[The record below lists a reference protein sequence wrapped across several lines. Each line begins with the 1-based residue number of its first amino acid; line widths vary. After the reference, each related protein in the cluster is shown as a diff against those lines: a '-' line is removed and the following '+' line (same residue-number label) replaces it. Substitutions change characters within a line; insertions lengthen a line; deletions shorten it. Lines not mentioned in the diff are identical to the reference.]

1 MRKSMDHMKLASK
14 LSEIHHL
21 PMDIGDLL
29 RHLFALPV
37 AEVENTHGKNAAR
50 AIILGKGENSLL
62 LGRHVTGAF
71 PPPTDRE
78 YLVLPAGR
86 RVELTESRVARPEA
100 ETFLF
105 GTQPNFCPGPGEIL
119 CDAKTPAQVSDM
131 FSAHILWLAEEPLY
145 AGRKYKLVAPGGE
158 ALSMVGKLRWR
169 VREDNGEHMAAEKLA
184 RGSLGRIEVEMDRAI
199 VFDTREQL
207 TPLSFFVF
215 YKESANQEQHTPEGI
230 GIIEFPLRRADNIR
244 WQPLAI
250 SKEDRA
256 RALGQKPRVI
266 WFTGL
271 SGSGKST
278 VASLL
283 EEKLHRR
290 GLHCYVLDGDNVR
303 RGLCKDLGF
312 TKKDRIENM
321 RRVAEVAK
329 LMVDA
334 GLIVLVSFIS
344 PLRYERE
351 QIRRMFEPGEFV
363 EVFVDTPLEECERRD
378 IKGLY
383 AKARRGEI
391 KNFTGIDS
399 PYEPPLSPEIHL
411 HGDKT
416 DPDEMVGIV
425 MKYLLEE
432 KE

>member
-1 MRKSMDHMKLASK
+1 MQKVTWYALG
-14 LSEIHHL
+14 LTE
-21 PMDIGDLL
+21 
-29 RHLFALPV
+29 LFPV
-37 AEVENTHGKNAAR
+37 QENNQELMERFVANFMQESPPSDGPFR
-50 AIILGKGENSLL
+50 AIISAKLENNLF
-62 LGRHVTGAF
+62 LGRQLTIAKFPSPGKDYLALPRGVHVRFAQIS
-71 PPPTDRE
+71 PIATDNF
-78 YLVLPAGR
+78 
-86 RVELTESRVARPEA
+86 
-100 ETFLF
+100 TFRFSLENIPDGISI
-105 GTQPNFCPGPGEIL
+105 GTIL
-119 CDAKTPAQVSDM
+119 CDVQSPALVADM
-131 FSAHILWLAEEPLY
+131 VSAHIMWFSDEPLY
-145 AGRKYKLVAPGGE
+145 AGRQYRLVAPGGRAR
-158 ALSMVGKLRWR
+158 ALVGKLRWK
-169 VREDNGEHMAAEKLA
+169 VQEENGEHIAVEKLE
-184 RGSLGRIEVEMDRAI
+184 RGSIGRIELEMDRAI
-199 VFDTREQL
+199 VFDTREMK
-207 TPLSFFVF
+207 TPLTFFALH
-215 YKESANQEQHTPEGI
+215 KENGGRMESEPEGI
-230 GIIEFPLRRADNIR
+230 GIIEFPLRRANNIR

-256 RALGQKPRVI
+256 RALGQKPRVV

-283 EEKLHRR
+283 EAKLYRR
-290 GLHCYVLDGDNVR
+290 GRHCYVLDGDNIR

-312 TKKDRIENM
+312 TKEDRIENM

-334 GLIVLVSFIS
+334 GLIVIVSFIS

-351 QIRRMFEPGEFV
+351 QIRKMFDPGEFI

-411 HGDKT
+411 YGDRD
-416 DPDEMVGIV
+416 DPDDMAEEV
-425 MKYLLEE
+425 LRFLE
-432 KE
+432 KEDE